1 MAAKEQKTLKI
12 AWLTPDQEASQ
23 TLSEVVG
30 KDTKLKK
37 WLVDYVGKQKQPT
50 NGDVTVEMI
59 VETVAEEFPEFL
71 LSVAEENWARG
82 YEQGLDD
89 AYSLEENEQN

>member
-1 MAAKEQKTLKI
+1 MSIKEEKKLKL
-12 AWLTPDQEASQ
+12 AWLTPDQETNA

-37 WLVDYVGKQKQPT
+37 WLVNYVGKEQKPE

-59 VETVAEEFPEFL
+59 VETVAKEFPEFL

-89 AYSLEENEQN
+89 AHLGKE